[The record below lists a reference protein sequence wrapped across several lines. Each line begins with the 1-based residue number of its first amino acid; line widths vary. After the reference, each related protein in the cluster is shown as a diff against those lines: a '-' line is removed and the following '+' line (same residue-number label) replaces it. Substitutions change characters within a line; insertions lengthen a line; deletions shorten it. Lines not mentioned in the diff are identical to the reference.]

1 MGPIIIALGDIATW
15 SGGWWQ
21 LNANT
26 TIPRGATLTI
36 TRGNMLSTSSANQV
50 VNNIL
55 TIDGTVINQGYIYFG
70 NGTHINNGII
80 KNDALGIPPDPF
92 SFVKAGYIRIQGTL
106 ENSAS
111 GVIYNYNAAIIE
123 CMGPLR
129 NMGVI
134 NSPSANVG
142 CGIGQIQVNGAGEIQ
157 NISGG
162 TVGNAC
168 PP

>member
-1 MGPIIIALGDIATW
+1 MELGDIATFT
-15 SGGWWQ
+15 GGLWE

-26 TIPRGATLTI
+26 TIPRGGTLTI
-36 TRGNMLSTSSANQV
+36 PYGSMLYTTRDSGGQV

-55 TIDGTVINQGYIYFG
+55 RIDGTVINNGSISLG

-80 KNDALGIPPDPF
+80 KNDGLGIPPMF
-92 SFVKAGYIRIQGTL
+92 SMGNVGVINIGDTL

-111 GVIYNYNAAIIE
+111 GVIYNYNAGTISGGGA
-123 CMGPLR
+123 LR

-142 CGIGQIQVNGAGEIQ
+142 CGTGNIPLNGGVGIQ

-168 PP
+168 PPVV